1 VSPAGLEPHPLI
13 ASAEVL
19 PPARTGL
26 LRWAPPRE
34 LADGAA
40 SSGPAAWRLWLAHRS
55 GWLARRLHAQADQ
68 ALAAAELACGW
79 DDARLDAELLRLRQA
94 LRLGRPLAAR
104 DVPASGASGANA
116 AGAASAATLRA
127 MPRAVPQTAVLAL
140 ALAAV
145 AEVAARSV
153 GRRPYRVQLLAALAM
168 HEGLVVQM
176 KAGEGKTLAVALAAV
191 LQGWQGRPC
200 HVVTANEYL
209 AQRDAEQMAPLFAR
223 CGLRATAVVHGMPAE
238 ALRAAYA
245 ADLVYATSKQLLA
258 DHLCDQI
265 VLGGATD
272 AARRRIHELRPG
284 GAAQVRTRGLHAA
297 LVDEADSVMIDEAN
311 TPLIISAP
319 QPNPLLVAAVLAARD
334 IADGLQDGLHYS
346 IDARLR
352 EVDLTDA
359 GRAHLEDLT
368 RTLPPVWHA
377 PERRDDLIRQAVSA
391 RDLFLRDRHYI
402 VQDGKIEILDEN
414 TGRVMEGRTWSYGL
428 HQAIEAREGVELTQ
442 PSKTLARMSFQD
454 FFCRYHRLAGASG
467 TLQGVHGELWRTYGL
482 PSFTVPT
489 RLPSRLEVAPL
500 RHFANAQARR
510 AALLDE
516 VVRLHALRL
525 PVLVGTRRLEDSE
538 ALATELARR
547 GLVAAV
553 LNARQTAQEAAVVA
567 AAGRP
572 GSITVATNMA
582 GRGTDILL
590 DGAVREHGGL
600 QVLMFEPHE
609 SARVDWQLF
618 GRAGRQGQP
627 GAAQPCVALDDDLL
641 LRHLPWWLRPL
652 RSALAGSSGLR
663 GLLIAPLVRLAQSR
677 AGRHAALQRRW
688 LQQRERQMRKQ
699 LSFADDGR

>member
-1 VSPAGLEPHPLI
+1 MSAAGLDPRPLPGL
-13 ASAEVL
+13 ADLQAGAAQ
-19 PPARTGL
+19 PQPARAGL
-26 LRWAPPRE
+26 LRWAPPRAQ
-34 LADGAA
+34 ADGAA
-40 SSGPAAWRLWLAHRS
+40 SSGPTAWRLWLAHRS
-55 GWLARRLHAQADQ
+55 GLLARRLHAQADQ
-68 ALAAAELACGW
+68 AHAAAEQACGW
-79 DDARLDAELLRLRQA
+79 DDARLDAELLQLRQA
-94 LRLGRPLAAR
+94 LRLGRPLAQVEA
-104 DVPASGASGANA
+104 ASG
-116 AGAASAATLRA
+116 
-127 MPRAVPQTAVLAL
+127 PQAQAQTTVL

-145 AEVAARSV
+145 AEAAARTV

-168 HEGLVVQM
+168 HSGLVVQM

-223 CGLRATAVVHGMPAE
+223 CGLRVTAVVHGMPTA
-238 ALRAAYA
+238 ALQAAYA

-265 VLGGATD
+265 VLAGATD
-272 AARRRIHELRPG
+272 ATRRRIHAMRPG

-319 QPNPLLVAAVLAARD
+319 QPNPLLVSAVLAARD
-334 IADGLQDGLHYS
+334 IADGLQQGQHYT

-352 EVDLTDA
+352 EVHLTDA

-377 PERRDDLIRQAVSA
+377 PERRDDLVRQAVAA
-391 RDLFLRDRHYI
+391 RDLYLRDRHYI
-402 VQDGKIEILDEN
+402 VQAGKIEILDEN

-428 HQAIEAREGVELTQ
+428 HQAIEAREGVELTE

-467 TLQGVHGELWRTYGL
+467 TLQGVQGELWRTYGL
-482 PSFTVPT
+482 PCFTVPT
-489 RLPSRLEVAPL
+489 RLASRLDVAPL
-500 RHFANAQARR
+500 RHFADGQARR
-510 AALLDE
+510 AAMTDAVL
-516 VVRLHALRL
+516 RLHALGL

-538 ALATELARR
+538 ALAADLARR

-590 DGAVREHGGL
+590 DGAVPDQGGL

-627 GAAQPCVALDDDLL
+627 GAAQPFVALDDDLL

-652 RSALAGSSGLR
+652 RSALAASSGLR
-663 GLLIAPLVRLAQSR
+663 GLLVPLLVHVAQAR

-688 LQQRERQMRKQ
+688 LQQRERQIRKQ

>member
-1 VSPAGLEPHPLI
+1 MSATGLDPLPVGPEWQ
-13 ASAEVL
+13 ASL
-19 PPARTGL
+19 PGPPTGRAGL
-26 LRWAPPRE
+26 LRWAPPRA
-34 LADGAA
+34 LAAGAV
-40 SSGPAAWRLWLAHRS
+40 SSGPAAWRRWLAHRS
-55 GWLARRLHAQADQ
+55 GLLARRLQAQADQ
-68 ALAAAELACGW
+68 AMAVAQQAAGW
-79 DDARLDAELLRLRQA
+79 SDAQLDAELLRVRQA
-94 LRLGRPLAAR
+94 VRLGRPLVGAA
-104 DVPASGASGANA
+104 DTA
-116 AGAASAATLRA
+116 AGAAA
-127 MPRAVPQTAVLAL
+127 PDTAAL
-140 ALAAV
+140 AVAAV
-145 AEVAARSV
+145 AEAAARTV
-153 GRRPYRVQLLAALAM
+153 GRRPYRVQVLAALAM
-168 HEGLVVQM
+168 HAGLVVQM

-191 LQGWQGRPC
+191 LQGWVGRPC
-200 HVVTANEYL
+200 HVVTANDYL
-209 AQRDAEQMAPLFAR
+209 AERDAVQMAPLYSR
-223 CGLRATAVVHGMPAE
+223 CGLRATSVVHGMPAE
-238 ALRAAYA
+238 ALRAAYDA
-245 ADLVYATSKQLLA
+245 ELVYATSKQLLA

-272 AARRRIHELRPG
+272 ATRRRIHALRPG
-284 GAAQVRTRGLHAA
+284 AAGQVRTRGLHAA

-334 IADGLQDGLHYS
+334 IADGLQPGHHYR

-352 EVDLTDA
+352 EVHLTDA

-377 PERRDDLIRQAVSA
+377 PERRDDLIRQAVAA

-428 HQAIEAREGVELTQ
+428 HQAIEAREGVELTA

-467 TLQGVHGELWRTYGL
+467 TLQGVQGELWRTYGL
-482 PSFTVPT
+482 PCFTVPT
-489 RLPSRLEVAPL
+489 RLPSQLQVAPL
-500 RHFANAQARR
+500 RHFADARARR

-538 ALATELARR
+538 DLAAELARR

-553 LNARQTAQEAAVVA
+553 LNARQTAHEAAVVA

-590 DGAVREHGGL
+590 DGAVRDQGGL

-641 LRHLPWWLRPL
+641 LRHLPWWLQPL
-652 RSALAGSSGLR
+652 RRVLAGSSRLR
-663 GLLIAPLVRLAQSR
+663 GWLITPLVRMAQAR

-688 LQQRERQMRKQ
+688 LQQRERQIRKQ